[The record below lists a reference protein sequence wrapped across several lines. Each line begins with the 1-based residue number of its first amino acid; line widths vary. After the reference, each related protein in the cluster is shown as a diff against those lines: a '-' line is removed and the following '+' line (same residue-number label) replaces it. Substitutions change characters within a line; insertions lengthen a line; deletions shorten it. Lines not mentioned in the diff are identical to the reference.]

1 MGVIQEDGEEIDKIS
16 LGPQEKYI
24 FLHLAFIIYL
34 SYGGFLIASDFLSC
48 VLQRGYKSAR

>member
-34 SYGGFLIASDFLSC
+34 SYGGFLIASDFVSC
-48 VLQRGYKSAR
+48 VLQRGYTSAR